1 MSEVERHSNE
11 LHPSIYFM
19 IFINPYS
26 PLPDSHVVHIFI
38 LMKLSKGLIT
48 DLKIYRFSIMTCI

>member
-11 LHPSIYFM
+11 RHPLFYFM

-26 PLPDSHVVHIFI
+26 PLADSHVVRI
-38 LMKLSKGLIT
+38 LYINETIEGFDK
-48 DLKIYRFSIMTCI
+48 